1 MTSPYCVRNKSGAEI
16 LLGNKSFCN
25 LTEIDVAKF
34 RGDSAG
40 LRRAAHLAARAN
52 YRQTCVNLLDGIL
65 QEAWH
70 LNNEFLRLCGVG
82 ITGIVRRPDL
92 SAYDYAELQRTATAG
107 AYSMADELGLPRPK
121 NTTTIKPSGTL
132 SKVMDTTEGVH
143 KPLGKYIFNNVN
155 FGKHDPLV
163 PLCRAAGYKVIDN
176 PTDPE
181 AVLIT
186 FPVKWDDVPFDKV
199 EKVVDGR
206 MQVLEVNLESAITQL
221 NRYKMLMDNYCQ
233 QNVSATIS
241 YSAEEADDIVNWLLE
256 NWDSY
261 VGVSFLFRADPT
273 KTAADLGYRYLPQ
286 EVVTKEKYDEYAS
299 NLQPIKLD
307 EANDID
313 APIEDDC
320 TTGHCPIR

>member
-121 NTTTIKPSGTL
+121 NVTTINGRS
-132 SKVMDTTEGVH
+132 
-143 KPLGKYIFNNVN
+143 
-155 FGKHDPLV
+155 
-163 PLCRAAGYKVIDN
+163 
-176 PTDPE
+176 
-181 AVLIT
+181 
-186 FPVKWDDVPFDKV
+186 VK
-199 EKVVDGR
+199 
-206 MQVLEVNLESAITQL
+206 
-221 NRYKMLMDNYCQ
+221 
-233 QNVSATIS
+233 
-241 YSAEEADDIVNWLLE
+241 
-256 NWDSY
+256 
-261 VGVSFLFRADPT
+261 
-273 KTAADLGYRYLPQ
+273 
-286 EVVTKEKYDEYAS
+286 
-299 NLQPIKLD
+299 
-307 EANDID
+307 
-313 APIEDDC
+313 
-320 TTGHCPIR
+320 